1 MTRRFHPL
9 TIAHIRPEIGGKATS
24 VTFDVPPALHD
35 LFRWQP
41 GQHLPL
47 RFNIDGQEHRRTYT
61 LSRPMGDVP
70 RITVKRV
77 QGGVVSNH
85 IADALRVGDVVEAGL
100 PTGRFVLTP
109 QATGHRTHYF
119 IAAGSGITPLLT
131 MIRAL
136 LEDEPYAVAHLLYG
150 NRRADDI
157 LLLSELEE
165 LTAAHPDRFSLR
177 HVLSAPSM
185 WHRLTPWRSGRID
198 AEALSAWF
206 AEAPP
211 VAQDVQYWICGP
223 GTLNRSMRDALTGL
237 DVPAPRIHME
247 SFGGAVEA
255 DTSVAGIAATAR
267 LTLDGTPQ
275 TVQVRAGQTVLEAAL
290 AAGLRP
296 DHSCQSGACGSC
308 RARLASGQVHMRAHM
323 ALDAD
328 EIAQG
333 QILTCQSLP
342 ATPKLNI
349 RFED

>member
-1 MTRRFHPL
+1 MTQPFHPL
-9 TIAHIRPEIGGKATS
+9 TVAYIRREIGGKATR
-24 VTFDVPPALHD
+24 VTFDVPPALQD
-35 LFRWQP
+35 QFRWQP

-47 RFNIDGQEHRRTYT
+47 RLTIDGQEHRRTYT
-61 LSRPMGDVP
+61 LSRPMGDAP

-77 QGGVVSNH
+77 PDGVVSNY
-85 IADALRVGDVVEAGL
+85 IADALQVGDKIEAKL
-100 PTGRFVLTP
+100 PTGRFVLAP

-119 IAAGSGITPLLT
+119 IGAGSGITPLLT

-136 LEDEPYAVAHLLYG
+136 LDNEPYAVAHLLFG
-150 NRRADDI
+150 NRRADEI

-185 WHRLTPWRSGRID
+185 WHRLTPWHSGRID
-198 AEALSAWF
+198 GDVLSTWF
-206 AEAPP
+206 AEVPP
-211 VAQDVQYWICGP
+211 VAQDVHYWICGP
-223 GTLNRSMRDALTGL
+223 GSMNRTMRDALTGL
-237 DVPAPRIHME
+237 DVPARRIHME

-255 DTSVAGIAATAR
+255 DTSVAGIAATAQ

-275 TVQVRAGQTVLEAAL
+275 TVQVQAGQTVLGAAL

-296 DHSCQSGACGSC
+296 DHSCQSGVCGSC
-308 RARLASGQVHMRAHM
+308 RARLKSGQVHMRAHM

-333 QILTCQSLP
+333 HILTCQSLP
-342 ATPKLNI
+342 TSPELDI
-349 RFED
+349 LFED